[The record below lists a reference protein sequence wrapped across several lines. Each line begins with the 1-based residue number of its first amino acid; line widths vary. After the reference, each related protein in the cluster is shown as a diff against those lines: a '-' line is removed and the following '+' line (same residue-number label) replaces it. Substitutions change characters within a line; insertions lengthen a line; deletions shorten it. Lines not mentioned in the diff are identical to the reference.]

1 MAKSAVRAGLSAAA
15 LILALP
21 CAFPL
26 SAQTFEQIDAIID
39 ASGDEGSG
47 LALAREQASRNEY
60 LEALATLERV
70 LAENPKSRE
79 ARLMHAVYLC
89 RIGDRQGG
97 LVEIAQLKKKHYGKE
112 VLAEARDRCERG
124 EAR

>member
-1 MAKSAVRAGLSAAA
+1 MATIPIRARLLAAA
-15 LILALP
+15 LILASP
-21 CAFPL
+21 AVFPL
-26 SAQTFEQIDAIID
+26 SAQTFEQIDALID
-39 ASGDEGSG
+39 ASSDEASG
-47 LALAREQASRNEY
+47 LVLAREQASRNEY

-97 LVEIAQLKKKHYGKE
+97 LVEIGQLKKKHYGKE

-124 EAR
+124 DAR